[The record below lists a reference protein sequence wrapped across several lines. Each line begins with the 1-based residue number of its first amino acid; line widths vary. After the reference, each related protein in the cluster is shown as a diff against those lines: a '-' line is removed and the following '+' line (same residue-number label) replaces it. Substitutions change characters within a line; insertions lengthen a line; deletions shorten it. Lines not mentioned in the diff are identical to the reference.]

1 MHRHDP
7 ALQMWMRFAVGS
19 GKSGQEALSLVG
31 VVETGGTEE
40 ALSQFFFLVLLV
52 LGGSSFLSF
61 CSFFSVSSFL
71 AALPFLVLRCRVR
84 SGSFSFFFFASFSF
98 FDCPFLV

>member
-19 GKSGQEALSLVG
+19 GSGQ
-31 VVETGGTEE
+31 E
-40 ALSQFFFLVLLV
+40 ALSQFFFLVFLV

-61 CSFFSVSSFL
+61 CSFFSVLSFL
-71 AALPFLVLRCRVR
+71 AALPFLMLRCVR
-84 SGSFSFFFFASFSF
+84 SGSFFFFSSFSF
-98 FDCPFLV
+98 FDRPFLV

>member
-19 GKSGQEALSLVG
+19 GSGQ
-31 VVETGGTEE
+31 E
-40 ALSQFFFLVLLV
+40 ALSQFFFLVFLV

-71 AALPFLVLRCRVR
+71 AALPFLMLRCRVR

-98 FDCPFLV
+98 FDRPFLV